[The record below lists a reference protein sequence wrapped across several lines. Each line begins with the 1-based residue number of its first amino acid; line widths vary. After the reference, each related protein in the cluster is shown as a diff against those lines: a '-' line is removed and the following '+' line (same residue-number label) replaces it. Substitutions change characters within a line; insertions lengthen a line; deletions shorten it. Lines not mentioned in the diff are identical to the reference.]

1 MDGLIFLYKNK
12 SGAMLEITPQV
23 PQFLFLEPLEKV
35 VLRLYFKK
43 NGIDVEQTKMLRQSV
58 DPSVISVTVRN
69 TSAPFI
75 SRISDFKDITN
86 GLDKEVTFAIDF
98 EEKKQTFVDVLFES
112 LVEDRLKVKL
122 STVSEGIDSFE
133 NENTVTDGPDAF
145 VKLVGVVI
153 RPDGVVF
160 TLVYRRS
167 GRLVQF
173 NGIKTYASISEILK
187 DRMVNEFNLDRTF
200 EYTQI
205 ERKLREENWKIDR
218 INNIIYREEGLRK
231 IEITSEEFGDVI
243 RRSASILEIL
253 YLLKTNNPNDNITH
267 PFYKEAVNN
276 LQKGSSEA
284 SMPPADVKNTSDLR
298 GL

>member
-23 PQFLFLEPLEKV
+23 PQYLFLEPLEKV

-86 GLDKEVTFAIDF
+86 GSDKEVTFAIDF

-112 LVEDRLKVKL
+112 LVEERLKVKL

-145 VKLVGVVI
+145 VKLVSVII
-153 RPDGVVF
+153 RPDAVVF

-173 NGIKTYASISEILK
+173 NAIKTYASISEILK

-218 INNIIYREEGLRK
+218 INNVIYREEGLRK

-253 YLLKTNNPNDNITH
+253 YLLKTNSPNDNITH

>member
-12 SGAMLEITPQV
+12 SGTMLEITPQV
-23 PQFLFLEPLEKV
+23 PQYLFLEPLEKV

-86 GLDKEVTFAIDF
+86 GSDKEVTFAIDF

-112 LVEDRLKVKL
+112 LVEERLKVKL

-218 INNIIYREEGLRK
+218 INNVIYREEGLRK

-253 YLLKTNNPNDNITH
+253 YLLKTNSPNDNITH

>member
-12 SGAMLEITPQV
+12 SGTMLEITPQV
-23 PQFLFLEPLEKV
+23 PQYLFLEPLEKV

-86 GLDKEVTFAIDF
+86 GSDKEVTFAIDF

-112 LVEDRLKVKL
+112 LVEERLKVKL

-145 VKLVGVVI
+145 VKLVSVII
-153 RPDGVVF
+153 RPDAVVF

-173 NGIKTYASISEILK
+173 NAIKTYSSISEILK
-187 DRMVNEFNLDRTF
+187 DRVVNEFNLDRTF

-218 INNIIYREEGLRK
+218 INNVIYREEGLRK

>member
-69 TSAPFI
+69 TSSPFI

-145 VKLVGVVI
+145 VKLVSVI
-153 RPDGVVF
+153 TRPDAVVF

-173 NGIKTYASISEILK
+173 NAIKTYASISEILK
-187 DRMVNEFNLDRTF
+187 DRMVTEFNLDRTF

-253 YLLKTNNPNDNITH
+253 YLLKTNNPNDNIIH
-267 PFYKEAVNN
+267 PFYKEAINN
-276 LQKGSSEA
+276 LQKGSREA

>member
-43 NGIDVEQTKMLRQSV
+43 SGIDVEQTKMLRQSV

-253 YLLKTNNPNDNITH
+253 YLLKTNNPNDNIIH

>member
-12 SGAMLEITPQV
+12 SGTMLEITPQV
-23 PQFLFLEPLEKV
+23 PQYLFLEPLEKV

-86 GLDKEVTFAIDF
+86 GSDKEVTFAIDF

-112 LVEDRLKVKL
+112 LVEERLKVKL

-173 NGIKTYASISEILK
+173 NTIKTYASISEILK

-218 INNIIYREEGLRK
+218 INNVIYREEGLRK

-253 YLLKTNNPNDNITH
+253 YLLKTNSPNDNITH

>member
-69 TSAPFI
+69 TSTPFI

-122 STVSEGIDSFE
+122 STISEGIDSFE

-205 ERKLREENWKIDR
+205 ERKLIEENWKIDR
-218 INNIIYREEGLRK
+218 INNVIYREEGLRK

-253 YLLKTNNPNDNITH
+253 YLLKTNSPNDNITH

-284 SMPPADVKNTSDLR
+284 SMPPADVKNISDLR

>member
-145 VKLVGVVI
+145 VKLVGVII

>member
-12 SGAMLEITPQV
+12 SGTMLEITPQV
-23 PQFLFLEPLEKV
+23 PQFLFLEPFEKV

-145 VKLVGVVI
+145 VKLVSVII
-153 RPDGVVF
+153 RPDAVVF

-173 NGIKTYASISEILK
+173 NAIKTYASISEILK

-205 ERKLREENWKIDR
+205 ERKLIEENWKIDR
-218 INNIIYREEGLRK
+218 INNVIYREEGLRK

-253 YLLKTNNPNDNITH
+253 YLLKTNSPNDNITH

-276 LQKGSSEA
+276 LQKGSSES

>member
-23 PQFLFLEPLEKV
+23 PQYLFLEPLEKV

-86 GLDKEVTFAIDF
+86 GSDKEVTFAIDF

-145 VKLVGVVI
+145 VKLVSVII
-153 RPDGVVF
+153 RPDAVVF

-173 NGIKTYASISEILK
+173 NAIKTYSSISEILK

-218 INNIIYREEGLRK
+218 INNVIYREEGLRK

-253 YLLKTNNPNDNITH
+253 YLLKTNSPNDNITH

>member
-12 SGAMLEITPQV
+12 SGTMLEITPQV
-23 PQFLFLEPLEKV
+23 PQYLFLEPLEKV

-86 GLDKEVTFAIDF
+86 GSDKEVTFAIDF

-112 LVEDRLKVKL
+112 LVEERLKVKL

>member
-12 SGAMLEITPQV
+12 SGTMLEITPQV

-145 VKLVGVVI
+145 VKLVSVII
-153 RPDGVVF
+153 RPDAVVF

-173 NGIKTYASISEILK
+173 NAIKTYSSISEILK

-218 INNIIYREEGLRK
+218 INNVIYREEGLRK

-253 YLLKTNNPNDNITH
+253 YLLKTNSPNDNITH

>member
-12 SGAMLEITPQV
+12 SGTMLEITPQV

-145 VKLVGVVI
+145 VKLVSVII
-153 RPDGVVF
+153 RPDAVVF

-173 NGIKTYASISEILK
+173 NAIKTYASISEILK

-205 ERKLREENWKIDR
+205 ERKLIEENWKIDR
-218 INNIIYREEGLRK
+218 INNVIYREEGLRK

-253 YLLKTNNPNDNITH
+253 YLLKTNSPNDNITH

>member
-69 TSAPFI
+69 TSSPFI

-145 VKLVGVVI
+145 VKLVSVII
-153 RPDGVVF
+153 RPDAVVF

-173 NGIKTYASISEILK
+173 NAIKTYASISEILK

-253 YLLKTNNPNDNITH
+253 YLLKTNNPNDNIIH
-267 PFYKEAVNN
+267 PFYKEAINN
-276 LQKGSSEA
+276 LQKGSREA

>member
-145 VKLVGVVI
+145 VKLVSVII
-153 RPDGVVF
+153 RPDAVVF

-173 NGIKTYASISEILK
+173 NAIKTYASISEILK

-218 INNIIYREEGLRK
+218 INNVIYREEGLRK

-253 YLLKTNNPNDNITH
+253 YLLKTNSPNDNITH

-284 SMPPADVKNTSDLR
+284 SMPPANVKNTSDLR

>member
-12 SGAMLEITPQV
+12 SGTMLEITPQV

-75 SRISDFKDITN
+75 SRVSDFKDITD

-98 EEKKQTFVDVLFES
+98 EEKNQTFVDVLFES

-122 STVSEGIDSFE
+122 STISEGIDSFE

-145 VKLVGVVI
+145 VKLVSVII
-153 RPDGVVF
+153 RPDAVVF
-160 TLVYRRS
+160 TLVYRRN

-205 ERKLREENWKIDR
+205 ERKLIEENWKIDR
-218 INNIIYREEGLRK
+218 INNVIYREEGLRK
-231 IEITSEEFGDVI
+231 IEITSEEFGDVV

-253 YLLKTNNPNDNITH
+253 YLLKTNSPNDNITH

>member
-12 SGAMLEITPQV
+12 SGTMLEITPQV

-43 NGIDVEQTKMLRQSV
+43 NGIDVEQTKMFRQSV

-69 TSAPFI
+69 TSATFI

-122 STVSEGIDSFE
+122 STISEGIDSFE

-145 VKLVGVVI
+145 VKLVSVVI

-187 DRMVNEFNLDRTF
+187 DRMVNKFNLDRTF

-205 ERKLREENWKIDR
+205 ERKLIEENWKIDR
-218 INNIIYREEGLRK
+218 INNVIYREEGLRK

-253 YLLKTNNPNDNITH
+253 YLLKTNSPNDNITH
-267 PFYKEAVNN
+267 PFYKEAINN

-284 SMPPADVKNTSDLR
+284 SMPPANVKNTSDLR